1 MISTGTVQEFGEAG
15 GSSAPRGEVTLGW
28 TMNGRF
34 VTHLRQS
41 RLFMLLRCGSF
52 LSLIIVL
59 EAATEPATPSP
70 PETRAVEALVGET
83 MQRNPELA
91 FYRAEIAAAK
101 AGRKTAGTMAY
112 PELNTHVGYKGVD
125 DLRSHLLGEGVAWQ
139 VSVQQPIEWPGRLA
153 LRKAIANRDVE
164 LAELGLEQFQT
175 LLAAR
180 TRGLA
185 HRLFVAQERAA
196 AAREVAARF
205 QALQEI
211 LLQRDQAGLT
221 PLLETRIM
229 EANALIL
236 HHQAREADIAVQTA
250 LLALNQLRG
259 QPPQT
264 TLRVTPADLQFLPPS
279 PLENLLSTARLNNF
293 EIRIKQAELAQQ
305 GLAVSL
311 ARHERSPAVAVGP
324 YVSQERAADKE
335 TQVGVSISL
344 PLPFWQQPAN
354 NVNVAQA
361 RQEQG
366 EAALQVTVRRIEQE
380 VAQQALTYEARLA
393 EMQHW
398 PKDALPRFR
407 EAAELAD
414 RHYRLGAVPVATYVE
429 LQKQYLQALDAVWTT
444 RQQALEAA
452 EQLQLLTGSTET
464 LVKVAEP
471 EPSP

>member
-1 MISTGTVQEFGEAG
+1 
-15 GSSAPRGEVTLGW
+15 
-28 TMNGRF
+28 
-34 VTHLRQS
+34 
-41 RLFMLLRCGSF
+41 
-52 LSLIIVL
+52 
-59 EAATEPATPSP
+59 
-70 PETRAVEALVGET
+70 
-83 MQRNPELA
+83 
-91 FYRAEIAAAK
+91 
-101 AGRKTAGTMAY
+101 
-112 PELNTHVGYKGVD
+112 
-125 DLRSHLLGEGVAWQ
+125 
-139 VSVQQPIEWPGRLA
+139 
-153 LRKAIANRDVE
+153 
-164 LAELGLEQFQT
+164 
-175 LLAAR
+175 
-180 TRGLA
+180 
-185 HRLFVAQERAA
+185 
-196 AAREVAARF
+196 
-205 QALQEI
+205 
-211 LLQRDQAGLT
+211 
-221 PLLETRIM
+221 
-229 EANALIL
+229 
-236 HHQAREADIAVQTA
+236 
-250 LLALNQLRG
+250 
-259 QPPQT
+259 
-264 TLRVTPADLQFLPPS
+264 
-279 PLENLLSTARLNNF
+279 
-293 EIRIKQAELAQQ
+293 
-305 GLAVSL
+305 VSL

-344 PLPFWQQPAN
+344 PLPFWHQPAN